1 MIYNKTNKETN
12 KQYCHSVALLFF
24 EKVDFEAK
32 DTKWNSKK
40 SNKRRKMQTNIL
52 YILHVDFKMFNQIY
66 IAIYKRIL
74 CHNQVRFIL
83 AIYRKDY
90 ISQPSEIYPRNARL
104 I

>member
-1 MIYNKTNKETN
+1 MIYNKINKERN

-32 DTKWNSKK
+32 DTKWNPKK
-40 SNKRRKMQTNIL
+40 RNMQTNIL
-52 YILHVDFKMFNQIY
+52 YILDVDFKMFNQIY